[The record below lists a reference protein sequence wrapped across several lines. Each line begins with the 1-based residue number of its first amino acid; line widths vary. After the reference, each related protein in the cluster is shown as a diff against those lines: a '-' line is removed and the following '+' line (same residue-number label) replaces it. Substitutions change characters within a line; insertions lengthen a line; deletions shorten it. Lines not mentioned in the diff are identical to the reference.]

1 MKYTSYYRI
10 PISVAL
16 WRSLVNAILRLIS
29 KYSFDAS
36 SSLAENNAI
45 SFCSAIKS
53 FLATEELDIL
63 SMYCDQPPSLNTLTN
78 AKMTYY
84 GVLFL
89 VGSWLTLSHSGLG
102 WLKISKS

>member
-45 SFCSAIKS
+45 SVHYGTLRPLVSHIAVKKYSYLTPIHRDLLVSARDWIDS
-53 FLATEELDIL
+53 D
-63 SMYCDQPPSLNTLTN
+63 MNNTS
-78 AKMTYY
+78 A
-84 GVLFL
+84 
-89 VGSWLTLSHSGLG
+89 
-102 WLKISKS
+102 